1 MANRAGWSG
10 PCSSA
15 KSGIMDLMPIDLL
28 DECGSASSPCCKAQ
42 RPHVESPIGDMEARS
57 PDHEMLHEVA
67 PFLEA
72 PQRPAFV
79 RLRSASAPTEAKD
92 CEDAPRQLQLIMA
105 P

>member
-1 MANRAGWSG
+1 
-10 PCSSA
+10 
-15 KSGIMDLMPIDLL
+15 
-28 DECGSASSPCCKAQ
+28 
-42 RPHVESPIGDMEARS
+42 METRS

-72 PQRPAFV
+72 PQRPTFV

-92 CEDAPRQLQLIMA
+92 CEDAPRQLQLVMA